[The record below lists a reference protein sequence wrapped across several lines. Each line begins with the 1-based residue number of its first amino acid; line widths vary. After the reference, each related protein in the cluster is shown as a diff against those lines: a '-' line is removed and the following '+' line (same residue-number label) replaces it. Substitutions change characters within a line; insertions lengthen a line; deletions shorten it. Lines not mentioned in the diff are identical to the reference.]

1 MNRLLEIYARGLIN
15 SLQKEQVLFCADT
28 LREIHSNM
36 DGKTRDFFKNKTVK
50 YQDKLDAALEIFTD
64 NLELQSFAK
73 TLAANSRLDIL
84 PDVIKF
90 FPDYALKFLDKTPAK
105 VTLKVEI
112 DEEIK
117 NEIENFITENYG
129 KDTPIEYDYT
139 PNMIGGIVIKYRD
152 NEIDLSINNKFDGLK
167 EALIN

>member
-90 FPDYALKFLDKTPAK
+90 FPD
-105 VTLKVEI
+105 
-112 DEEIK
+112 
-117 NEIENFITENYG
+117 
-129 KDTPIEYDYT
+129 
-139 PNMIGGIVIKYRD
+139 
-152 NEIDLSINNKFDGLK
+152 LS
-167 EALIN
+167 LIHI